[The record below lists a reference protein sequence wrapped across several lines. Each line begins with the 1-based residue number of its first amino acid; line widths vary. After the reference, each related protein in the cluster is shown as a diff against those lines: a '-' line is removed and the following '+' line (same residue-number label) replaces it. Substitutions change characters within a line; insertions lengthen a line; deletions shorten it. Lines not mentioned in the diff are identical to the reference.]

1 MSAADPQRRARA
13 RKVLFLGCLALCL
26 ALLPVLSVS
35 VAARS
40 SSQPKGVVLQE
51 RPDQVEEVARGGTRM
66 ASGLDG
72 GEAGVPEWSIKI
84 YRKPKVG
91 VCLGLD
97 IPKGAGEACFGSPGG
112 GEVTYASERFPGLGF
127 SAFYGL
133 VSEDAEGVTIQLG
146 DGSAVEARLHAPP
159 TAPDGTEV
167 FIAVLD
173 RDVAAKSIT
182 ARDARGE
189 VLATTSIPDRATS
202 LRLPPDP
209 P

>member
-1 MSAADPQRRARA
+1 MSAADPHRRARA

-35 VAARS
+35 LTARS
-40 SSQPKGVVLQE
+40 SSQPKGVVLQG
-51 RPDQVEEVARGGTRM
+51 RPDQVEELARASTRV

-72 GEAGVPEWSIKI
+72 GEASVPEWSIKI
-84 YRKPKVG
+84 YRKPAVG

-97 IPKGAGEACFGSPGG
+97 IPKGAGEVCFGNPSS
-112 GEVTYASERFPGLGF
+112 GEVAYASERFPSLGL

-133 VSEDAEGVTIQLG
+133 VSEAAEVVTIQLS
-146 DGSAVEARLHAPP
+146 DGSAVEARLHASP

-182 ARDARGE
+182 ARDAQGK
-189 VLATTSIPDRATS
+189 VLATTSIPDRAAS